1 MKLKA
6 LIKRLEKDKVAFHD
20 TEVEFIIATKKTG
33 VIVTMEIADQAPNVV
48 RALKL
53 FKGVAKGS

>member
-6 LIKRLEKDKVAFHD
+6 LIKRLEKDKVEFHD
-20 TEVEFIIATKKTG
+20 TDVEFIIATKKTG
-33 VIVTMEIADQAPNVV
+33 VIVTMEIEDQAPNVV

-53 FKGVAKGS
+53 FKGAA